1 MFDKT
6 GRLML
11 VAFHN
16 SDMGDGWE
24 REGQNYEYFR
34 TFSAPMAYPMGINI
48 VVYAMTH

>member
-1 MFDKT
+1 
-6 GRLML
+6 LML

-34 TFSAPMAYPMGINI
+34 AFFFHFFYIA
-48 VVYAMTH
+48 